1 VRDKGGLRNLTVA
14 AVLIAALLPAGCGG
28 KYDKPLETPGGT
40 IPIQGSYTHI
50 GRYEGFKDATDFSL
64 SYGLLFVAFEDPGM
78 ISVYFNTGK
87 LNTGITF
94 EGPGR
99 PRVIGA
105 GGKRI
110 AVADYTT
117 MRVKVYGW
125 TGGDT
130 LFSFGD
136 PDWVEISAIALD
148 DSANI
153 YVADR
158 ARNLVR
164 AYGPEGQPRFQID
177 LADSGYGIGHVLS
190 PKGLYFD
197 GEALLIAEAEGGKNQ
212 VQRIRVDEPQQGIL
226 FSETVPFLGSF
237 TDSLDNTFPFVRPV
251 DAAADNDG
259 NVFVLDQG
267 QPVPRIFK
275 FDKDGRSVAFV
286 NTLTEGAADTLV
298 TPVCVET
305 YLDDVYALD
314 AAVGVIHRWELE
326 WIEQPSY

>member
-1 VRDKGGLRNLTVA
+1 MRNRGTQSSLILMLAVVA
-14 AVLIAALLPAGCGG
+14 GLLPGGCGG

-64 SYGLLFVAFEDPGM
+64 SYGLLFVAFEDPGVVG
-78 ISVYFNTGK
+78 VYFNTGR
-87 LNTGITF
+87 LNPGITF
-94 EGPGR
+94 EGLGH

-105 GGKRI
+105 GGKRV
-110 AVADYTT
+110 AVADYST
-117 MRVKVYGW
+117 MRIKVYEW

-130 LFSFGD
+130 LFTFRD

-164 AYGPEGQPRFQID
+164 AYGRNGRPRFQVD

-190 PKGLYFD
+190 PRGLYFD
-197 GEALLIAEAEGGKNQ
+197 GEALLIAEAGGGKNQ
-212 VQRIRVDEPQQGIL
+212 VQRIRVDEPQRGIL

-251 DAAADNDG
+251 DAAADG
-259 NVFVLDQG
+259 NGSVFVLDQG

-275 FDKDGRSVAFV
+275 FDKNGRSVAFV
-286 NTLTEGAADTLV
+286 NTLTEDAADTLF

-314 AAVGVIHRWELE
+314 DSVGVIHRWELE